1 MANKKRTPVRYTSR
15 EFASIKQDLIEYA
28 KRYYPESYRDFGEAS
43 FGALMMD
50 TVSYVG
56 DILSFYLDYQVNES
70 FLESATEYNNVIRLA
85 RQQGYKNRGTPS
97 TSGAVSLYIIAPAN
111 SIGLG
116 PDSRYL
122 PILKRG
128 SLFSSNAGGSYILS
142 SDVDFSNPS
151 NEVVAARIDP
161 NTGAP
166 VSYAVRTTGKIISG
180 KFIQETFLIGNYQ
193 RFRKLALSIPNIAEI
208 ISVFDTEGNE
218 YYEVNNL
225 SQDVIYRDVANR
237 SSDSDVVPSVL
248 RPYSVP
254 RRFSVET
261 TGPVTFLQF
270 GYGSDN
276 EISQASPVDPSN
288 TILQFHAKD
297 YISDES
303 FDPSKLIFSDKFGIS
318 PTNTTLTISYRINT
332 TDDVNAATATVSGVD
347 KSLFSFRE
355 ISTLTGNLVD
365 GVKKSLEIS
374 NPEPLVGD
382 ISNPSTEEIR
392 QRSIDYF
399 ATQNRAVTKHD
410 YESIVYKMPHKFGAV
425 KRCKILQDQGSFR
438 RNLNLYVLSED
449 TSGFLT
455 QASST
460 LKNNIKT
467 WLNKNKMINDTID
480 ILDAFV
486 VNLGIEFEIIHDLD
500 YNKYDVL
507 TECVKTLASK
517 FNDPLMIGEPIYIT
531 DVYNYVN
538 DVIGVVDVTK
548 VKIVA
553 KNGGV
558 YSDVFVDIEDLISAD
573 GRYVAAPDNVAFEIK
588 FPNTDIMGAVT

>member
-1 MANKKRTPVRYTSR
+1 MANKKKTPVRYTSR
-15 EFASIKQDLIEYA
+15 EFDSIKQDLVEYA

-43 FGALMMD
+43 FGSLMMD
-50 TVSYVG
+50 TVSYTG

-70 FLESATEYNNVIRLA
+70 FLDSAAEYNNVIRLA
-85 RQQGYKNRGTPS
+85 RQQGYKNRGVPT
-97 TSGAVSLYIIAPAN
+97 TSGVVNFFIIVPAN
-111 SIGLG
+111 NIGLG
-116 PDSRYL
+116 PDSKYL

-128 SLFSSNAGGSYILS
+128 TLCSSVGGGSYVLS
-142 SDVDFSNPS
+142 ADVDFAHPS
-151 NEVVAARIDP
+151 NEIVAARVNP
-161 NTGAP
+161 
-166 VSYAVRTTGKIISG
+166 TTGVPTKYAIKASGLVLSG
-180 KFIQETFLIGNYQ
+180 KFVQETFTVGNYQ
-193 RFRKLALSIPNIAEI
+193 RFRKLALSAPRMSEVIT
-208 ISVFDTEGNE
+208 VFDSEGNE
-218 YYEVNNL
+218 YYEVDHL
-225 SQDVIYRDVANR
+225 SQDVIYREVINR
-237 SSDSDVVPSVL
+237 ASDSDMVPSVL

-254 RRFSVET
+254 RRFTVET
-261 TGPVTFLQF
+261 IGPTSYLQF

-276 EISQASPVDPSN
+276 EIDEASPVDPSN
-288 TILQFHAKD
+288 IILEFHAKN

-318 PTNTTLTISYRINT
+318 PTNTTLTISYRVNT
-332 TDDVNAATATVSGVD
+332 QRDVNSRTTSINKVKKAIW
-347 KSLFSFRE
+347 SFRDPVSLQASQVE
-355 ISTLTGNLVD
+355 SVRS
-365 GVKKSLEIS
+365 SLECI

-382 ISNPSTEEIR
+382 VSSPSVEELR
-392 QRSIDYF
+392 TRAIDYF

-410 YESIVYKMPHKFGAV
+410 YESIIYKMPHKFGAV

-460 LKNNIKT
+460 LKNNMKT

-507 TECVKTLASK
+507 TECVRTLATK
-517 FNDPLMIGEPIYIT
+517 FRDPLMIGEPLYIT

-553 KNGGV
+553 KNGGI
-558 YSDVFVDIEDLISAD
+558 YSDVFVDIEDLMSAD
-573 GRYVAAPDNVAFEIK
+573 GRYVSAPDNVAFEIK
-588 FPNTDIMGAVT
+588 YPDSDIKGAVT

>member
-15 EFASIKQDLIEYA
+15 EFATIKQDLVEYA

-50 TVSYVG
+50 TVAYTG

-70 FLESATEYNNVIRLA
+70 FLDSAAEYNNVIRLA
-85 RQQGYKNRGTPS
+85 RQQGYKNKGVPS
-97 TSGAVSLYIIAPAN
+97 TSGVINFFIIVPAN
-111 SIGLG
+111 NSGLG

-128 SLFSSNAGGSYILS
+128 SLCASQGGGSYVLS
-142 SDVDFSNPS
+142 ADVDFSHPS
-151 NEVVAARIDP
+151 NEVVTARTNP
-161 NTGAP
+161 STGVP
-166 VSYAVRTTGKIISG
+166 TKYAVKASGMVLSG
-180 KFIQETFLIGNYQ
+180 KFVQEEFLIGNYK
-193 RFRKLALSIPNIAEI
+193 RFRKLALSTPRMAEV
-208 ISVFDTEGNE
+208 ISVFDSEGNE
-218 YYEVNNL
+218 YYEVDHL
-225 SQDVIYRDVANR
+225 SQDIIYRDVINR
-237 SSDSDVVPSVL
+237 ASDGNMVPSVL

-254 RRFSVET
+254 RRFVVET
-261 TGPVTFLQF
+261 IGQTSYLQF

-276 EISQASPVDPSN
+276 EVAQASPVDPSN

-318 PTNTTLTISYRINT
+318 PTNTTLTISYRVNT
-332 TDDVNAATATVSGVD
+332 STNVNAPVASISGVARA
-347 KSLFSFRE
+347 LWSFRNLA
-355 ISTLTGNLVD
+355 SLQLVD
-365 GVKKSLEIS
+365 LQSVQSSIECV

-382 ISNPSTEEIR
+382 VSELSAEELRI
-392 QRSIDYF
+392 RSIDYF

-410 YESIVYKMPHKFGAV
+410 YEAIVYKMPHKFGAV

-449 TSGFLT
+449 ASGFLT

-467 WLNKNKMINDTID
+467 WLSKNKMINDTID

-573 GRYVAAPDNVAFEIK
+573 GRYVSAPDNVAFEIK